1 MCDLGKQLIED
12 IDAAWLEY
20 SKNPT
25 PKMKSRLAKHYA
37 GLAYKISAGFAH
49 KKPNVLDFDDILQ
62 EARMGLLDAID
73 KFDPSRGYQFST
85 YAQQRIR
92 GAIIDG
98 INVMD
103 WTPRKTKRDIRM
115 VLAAMEEHGEKN
127 IPDIA
132 TATGFEEEEVKKIIS
147 SMSKTYVIPMDYDSI
162 LQHSPVS
169 NLEAEELSATITQV
183 IASQL
188 NPEEQEFVKL
198 FFFWG
203 YTGTEIA
210 EMLGFSKKELREIKV
225 NAYNKLREG
234 LKNSG
239 LSISQIMNSGE

>member
-1 MCDLGKQLIED
+1 MIED

-20 SKNPT
+20 SKKPT
-25 PKMKSRLAKHYA
+25 AKMKSRLAKHYA
-37 GLAYKISAGFAH
+37 GLAYKISASFAH

-132 TATGFEEEEVKKIIS
+132 TATGFEQSEVKKIIS
-147 SMSKTYVIPMDYDSI
+147 SMSKTYVIPMEYESI
-162 LQHSPVS
+162 VQYSPVS
-169 NLEAEELSATITQV
+169 NIEEEEVSVTITQV
-183 IASQL
+183 IEKNL
-188 NPEEQEFVKL
+188 NLLEQEFVKL

-203 YTGTEIA
+203 YNGSEIA
-210 EMLGFSKKELREIKV
+210 NMLNLSKKELKEIK
-225 NAYNKLREG
+225 NSAYFKLREG
-234 LKNSG
+234 LKSSG
-239 LSISQIMNSGE
+239 LSLNYFTYENNE